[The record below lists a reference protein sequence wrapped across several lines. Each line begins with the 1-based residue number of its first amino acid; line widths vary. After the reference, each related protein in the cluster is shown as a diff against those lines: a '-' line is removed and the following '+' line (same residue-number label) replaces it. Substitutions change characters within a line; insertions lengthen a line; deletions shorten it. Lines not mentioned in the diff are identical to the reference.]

1 MTNSIAALVSRII
14 ENTSS
19 WRASDD
25 VLLNEHIVRD
35 QILVARAALIAQSA
49 TLDLWV
55 QECCY
60 DVQCVEVCNSTIFEQ
75 RIVIPGQLLD
85 DLPSNGVMYVGSAD
99 RKFSFGQRNSVSLL
113 PEYLPF
119 KNTRIS
125 YFYKV
130 ISPTEILLLN
140 APPSLKKV
148 VVRAILFDPF
158 QCGCTDPEN
167 VPFIPGDKVALVEKA
182 VMFALNGIRRRDP
195 INDAE
200 N

>member
-119 KNTRIS
+119 KKTQIS

-158 QCGCTDPEN
+158 QCGCTDSEN